1 MMFSLFDI
9 CLLGGCACALL
20 TWCLCI
26 WFDKHIT
33 TTTLTTL
40 QFYSTIIPQWLTL
53 SSFMTKKITCL
64 CANY

>member
-26 WFDKHIT
+26 WFDKDNNKGE
-33 TTTLTTL
+33 
-40 QFYSTIIPQWLTL
+40 QEW
-53 SSFMTKKITCL
+53 KR
-64 CANY
+64 